1 MKARVTW
8 VENNT
13 FLGESNSGHAVV
25 MDASLTPDG
34 PTIAPSPMEYLL
46 LGTGGCTS
54 IDVVMI
60 LQKGRHDVRG
70 CQCRLEAS
78 RATSDPK
85 IFTKINLHFVVTGK
99 DLKPEAVQRAIDLSA
114 EKYCSASIMLGK
126 AATITHSFEIVAAA

>member
-25 MDASLTPDG
+25 MNAATTPGG
-34 PTIAPSPMEYLL
+34 PTVAPSPMEYLL

-60 LQKGRHDVRG
+60 PRPNEQPQGAG
-70 CQCRLEAS
+70 ARL
-78 RATSDPK
+78 RMPP
-85 IFTKINLHFVVTGK
+85 G
-99 DLKPEAVQRAIDLSA
+99 
-114 EKYCSASIMLGK
+114 G
-126 AATITHSFEIVAAA
+126 

>member
-8 VENNT
+8 IENST

-25 MDASLTPDG
+25 MNAASTPGG

-54 IDVVMI
+54 VDVVLI
-60 LQKGRHDVRG
+60 LQKGRQDVSG
-70 CQCRLEAS
+70 CECRLEAE
-78 RATSDPK
+78 RATTEPK
-85 IFTKINLHFVVTGK
+85 VFTKINMHFVVTGK
-99 DLKPEAVQRAIDLSA
+99 NLKPDVVQRAIDLSA

-126 AATITHSFEIVAAA
+126 TAAITHSFEIVDAA

>member
-8 VENNT
+8 IENNT
-13 FLGESNSGHAVV
+13 FLGESDSGHAVV
-25 MDASLTPDG
+25 MNASSTPG
-34 PTIAPSPMEYLL
+34 APTIAPSPMEYLL

-60 LQKGRHDVRG
+60 LQKGRQDVCG
-70 CQCRLEAS
+70 CECRLEAE

-85 IFTKINLHFVVTGK
+85 VFTKINMHFVVTGK
-99 DLKPEAVQRAIDLSA
+99 DLKPDTVQRAIDLSA

-126 AATITHSFEIVAAA
+126 SVAISHSFEIVAVA